1 MRAVLFQIL
10 QQNGPQVS
18 HEVLLL
24 AHHCNYP
31 LLQAVVVFVE
41 LRPADRTLF
50 LLLLDYVLLRAS
62 RAKTMLSYCKRTKQ
76 GSIIEG
82 ALSKQIQH
90 SLSVYAPGVG
100 VSADFALLRKCFMV
114 SCER

>member
-1 MRAVLFQIL
+1 MHTVFLEIL

-24 AHHCNYP
+24 PHHRYYF
-31 LLQAVVVFVE
+31 LLQAVVVFME
-41 LRPADRTLF
+41 LRPADGTFFLLF
-50 LLLLDYVLLRAS
+50 LNYVFLGAS
-62 RAKTMLSYCKRTKQ
+62 RTKTMLNYWRRTKQ

-90 SLSVYAPGVG
+90 SVSV
-100 VSADFALLRKCFMV
+100 
-114 SCER
+114 